1 VNYFNVSIES
11 LFSAIG
17 VSWLSKK
24 KEWYDIVGFNVCLP
38 MSCHG
43 PLEGA
48 HRGLHTCIHRVS
60 VRAWCEHLR
69 CTV

>member
-1 VNYFNVSIES
+1 
-11 LFSAIG
+11 
-17 VSWLSKK
+17 
-24 KEWYDIVGFNVCLP
+24 VGFNVCLP

-48 HRGLHTCIHRVS
+48 HRGLRTCIHRVS
-60 VRAWCEHLR
+60 VRAWCERLR